1 MACARCGKKS
11 SDGFVPASTRTAAE
25 AATRPRPALR
35 QRAVRPAARQGRFG
49 QPLQPAQQP
58 APPQEG

>member
-11 SDGFVPASTRTAAE
+11 SDGFVPASTRGADAAQ
-25 AATRPRPALR
+25 RPRPQLR
-35 QRAVRPAARQGRFG
+35 QRPVNRPAARQGRFG
-49 QPLQPAQQP
+49 EPLAPAQQP